1 MLKSHLLNYLNA
13 DNLTENH
20 QKHECSIIYKIYKM
34 FVCTNPAPTSDS
46 HYLPLHCGLQPGNQS
61 IGTHNG
67 GQMI

>member
-46 HYLPLHCGLQPGNQS
+46 HYLPLNCGWKPGNQV

>member
-20 QKHECSIIYKIYKM
+20 QKHECSIIYKIIKC
-34 FVCTNPAPTSDS
+34 VCAPTSDS
-46 HYLPLHCGLQPGNQS
+46 HYLPLHCGWQTGNQS